1 MLSFKINFHLSY
13 SIAEHNM
20 ANKQATL
27 PLDKFIIAGV
37 TFHKDDGELAQ
48 YLSYKRPKAKTRE
61 VLTTFDI
68 PLNKAMRGSITLTR
82 DPESKDR
89 TRLLQK
95 ISFYRKNATKK
106 SARIY
111 STRYASVSISKTRA
125 TVTFSFPL
133 CDDPDRLIARM
144 QNFGNII
151 IDESDE
157 IAAMLN
163 QEGAT
168 KIQEAW
174 QEIEMFNLQNATQDE
189 E

>member
-1 MLSFKINFHLSY
+1 
-13 SIAEHNM
+13 M
-20 ANKQATL
+20 ATKQATL

-48 YLSYKRPKAKTRE
+48 YLSYKRPKAKISE
-61 VLTTFDI
+61 DLTTFDI
-68 PLNKAMRGSITLTR
+68 PLNRAIRGSVTFSR

-95 ISFYRKNATKK
+95 ISFYRKNVTKR
-106 SARIY
+106 STRIY

-133 CDDPDRLIARM
+133 CDDSDRLIARM

-174 QEIEMFNLQNATQDE
+174 QEIELFNQQNVTQDE